1 MKTFHTQQTEFLK
14 LCSIL
19 IPISKKY
26 DYSSTD
32 LEAWVPEIE
41 NYHAYVPLIGVY
53 SSGKSSLLNTFLGSK
68 VFKKEITPCTDIP
81 FEISWGENDKYE
93 IRHSDSVQPVTLKE
107 IQEGTYTA
115 RPDSVIS
122 MVMNNDNL
130 EKYKNLALVDL
141 PGLNAGIDAHSKA
154 IDFYIHK
161 SAAYLLVIDP
171 KTNLRKDLVDFLLE
185 LSAFSVPVYCI
196 ITKKDKIRPATMKEI
211 IAQISQQIRD
221 SFGRDADGIGVTSAM
236 EFGNDVSDLH
246 KSLAS
251 LEERCGEMLHN
262 QYHNM
267 FIKVISDLEQGLR
280 SRIENSQL
288 DDSELDKQEHELKMK
303 NEEAVRKLQS
313 TSEHQQSLI
322 QQSAGK
328 LLDHIQQALESNV
341 SSLASAR
348 VSGSDISNQIGQ
360 IYRRAFMDGYQ
371 TYVSPMLTE
380 YSKKLSMLVPDVQI
394 GQIENVKE
402 APESGTSDKGG
413 DAVGKVV
420 ATKALAKIAMAI
432 PVVGPYIAI
441 AIKVFGYLSA
451 LFGGKGSTSNKENQ
465 IQQMENQI
473 RHETIPRIIAEL
485 HNPIISHLNDVTTEM
500 QQCVEKA
507 IADQTENYQK
517 SRDDIKQSRMK
528 KVEEFEAD
536 KLMWQNDLAE
546 LGRCHELLS

>member
-53 SSGKSSLLNTFLGSK
+53 SSGKSSLLNTLFGSK

-196 ITKKDKIRPATMKEI
+196 ITKKDSQVGNYEGDYSSNQPA
-211 IAQISQQIRD
+211 IRD
-221 SFGRDADGIGVTSAM
+221 S
-236 EFGNDVSDLH
+236 
-246 KSLAS
+246 LA
-251 LEERCGEMLHN
+251 EMLMHWR
-262 QYHNM
+262 Y
-267 FIKVISDLEQGLR
+267 
-280 SRIENSQL
+280 
-288 DDSELDKQEHELKMK
+288 
-303 NEEAVRKLQS
+303 VR
-313 TSEHQQSLI
+313 
-322 QQSAGK
+322 G
-328 LLDHIQQALESNV
+328 V
-341 SSLASAR
+341 
-348 VSGSDISNQIGQ
+348 
-360 IYRRAFMDGYQ
+360 
-371 TYVSPMLTE
+371 
-380 YSKKLSMLVPDVQI
+380 
-394 GQIENVKE
+394 
-402 APESGTSDKGG
+402 
-413 DAVGKVV
+413 
-420 ATKALAKIAMAI
+420 
-432 PVVGPYIAI
+432 
-441 AIKVFGYLSA
+441 
-451 LFGGKGSTSNKENQ
+451 
-465 IQQMENQI
+465 
-473 RHETIPRIIAEL
+473 
-485 HNPIISHLNDVTTEM
+485 
-500 QQCVEKA
+500 
-507 IADQTENYQK
+507 
-517 SRDDIKQSRMK
+517 
-528 KVEEFEAD
+528 
-536 KLMWQNDLAE
+536 W
-546 LGRCHELLS
+546 